1 MLSEDTYLD
10 WIHKWRKWKNAWYYS
25 EDVVVE
31 FCIQFIPIK
40 GYNMNHHA
48 QLCSRINDII
58 CRSTINKDGIMII
71 GYGSGR
77 ERTIRILNKCESF
90 NIISISLDMF
100 TRKEILIVAKIL
112 EEIGHGVIHNGGFIS
127 TGFDIGNRKYK
138 MPFRE
143 DPIWDMVILDNFK

>member
-100 TRKEILIVAKIL
+100 TRNAIQRRSYMGYGYV
-112 EEIGHGVIHNGGFIS
+112 GQF
-127 TGFDIGNRKYK
+127 
-138 MPFRE
+138 
-143 DPIWDMVILDNFK
+143 